1 MGQAAS
7 FMIKI
12 IYRDTAKADLKE
24 IETYYNEISPRTN
37 LRVYSDIHSDIHSAI
52 QTLQLFPKAGRKL
65 PDCRRRFVSNQFR
78 FVISHKAYKDRIE
91 IVGVYRHQNRKS

>member
-1 MGQAAS
+1 
-7 FMIKI
+7 MIKI

-37 LRVYSDIHSDIHSAI
+37 LRVYSDIYSAI

-65 PDCRRRFVSNQFR
+65 PDGRRRFVSNQFR
-78 FVISHKAYKDRIE
+78 FVISHKTYKDRIE